1 MNYLQEV
8 QKGMDLLAES
18 PYTIFMGQA
27 VGCKGHAISRQVEN
41 YLMEKRLELPVAEE
55 MQTGMALGMALEGYI
70 PVSVYPR
77 CNFAILACS
86 QIVNHIDKWP
96 LMVPNSTRPKV
107 IMKMVVGSVHPL
119 DPGHQHK
126 ANYADA
132 FKSMC
137 ETIEV
142 FDLTQKEDIMPAYD
156 KALNRND
163 GRSTI
168 LVEYGDKYN
177 G

>member
-1 MNYLQEV
+1 MKYLEQV
-8 QKGMDLLAES
+8 QQGMDLLAS
-18 PYTIFMGQA
+18 NPYTIFMGQA
-27 VGCKGHAISRQVEN
+27 MDCKGHAISKQVEN
-41 YLMEKRLELPVAEE
+41 YPLEKRLELPVAEE

-77 CNFAILACS
+77 CNFAILACN

-96 LMVPNSTRPKV
+96 LMVPNSTKPKV
-107 IMKMVVGSVHPL
+107 IIKMVVGSSHPL
-119 DPGHQHK
+119 DPGNQHK

-142 FDLTQKEDIMPAYD
+142 FDLTEENQIFHAYH
-156 KALNRND
+156 KALNRQD

-168 LVEYGDKYN
+168 LVEYADKYHE
-177 G
+177 

>member
-107 IMKMVVGSVHPL
+107 IMKMVVGAVHPL

-142 FDLTQKEDIMPAYD
+142 FDLTQTEDIMPAYD